1 MRTVK
6 ALSLSIVAAGLIGL
20 AAPAFAGPS
29 PQTGTFNVTA
39 NVAASC
45 RVVSTTDIAFG
56 AYDPADV
63 NFATPLDGMG
73 SISVRCVRGVVADV
87 ALDQGL
93 YAGAGSTCVAPVR
106 QMSDGGTERLGY
118 SIYQNAA
125 RTTAWGCDATND
137 QSFTSAAS
145 NVSTTLT
152 TYGRVP
158 AGQDVTTGSYSDT
171 VTVTVTF

>member
-6 ALSLSIVAAGLIGL
+6 ALSLSVLAAGLIGL
-20 AAPAFAGPS
+20 AAPVFAGPS

-39 NVAASC
+39 TVNGSC

-56 AYDPADV
+56 VYDPADV
-63 NFATPLDGMG
+63 NFSTALDGTG
-73 SISVRCVRGVVADV
+73 SISVRCVRGVTANV

-106 QMSDGGTERLGY
+106 RMSDGGTERLGY
-118 SIYQNAA
+118 GIYSDAA
-125 RTTAWGCDATND
+125 RTTAWGCDAAND
-137 QSFTSAAS
+137 QTFTSTAS
-145 NVSTTLT
+145 NASHVLT

-158 AGQDVTTGSYSDT
+158 AGQDVAAGSYSDT